1 MCGGGRGWG
10 VCVGGGG
17 GGGDIKRDRNRSN
30 AELAMLYMCLGV
42 YSTNVRWNPSLKTI
56 VIMYSFMRYFSR
68 FEHMAHYKAKN
79 KQSKHT

>member
-1 MCGGGRGWG
+1 MW
-10 VCVGGGG
+10 GGGG
-17 GGGDIKRDRNRSN
+17 VEEIDIKRDRNRSN
-30 AELAMLYMCLGV
+30 AELAMFYMCHGV
-42 YSTNVRWNPSLKTI
+42 YSTNVRWNPSLKII